1 MNPFL
6 LAPGGTWLCMYYLFP
21 GLPFDNI
28 CLYYLVFTCVQ
39 MELNVGATV
48 KVTLEV
54 LSLQRIGT
62 IEDGNKC
69 FINME

>member
-1 MNPFL
+1 
-6 LAPGGTWLCMYYLFP
+6 MYYLFP

-39 MELNVGATV
+39 MELNVGVTV

-69 FINME
+69 FINMEYLGLGKPSKKLEHE